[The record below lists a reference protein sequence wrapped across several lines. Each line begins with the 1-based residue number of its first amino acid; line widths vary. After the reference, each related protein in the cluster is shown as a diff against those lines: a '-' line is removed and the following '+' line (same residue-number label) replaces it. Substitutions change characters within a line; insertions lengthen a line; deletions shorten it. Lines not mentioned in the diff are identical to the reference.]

1 MSGWV
6 SSALSDVN
14 LSSSML
20 WVSSATADV
29 HSSALMSA
37 IAAKMPELADVKS
50 YLRCLL
56 MVCPAF
62 APVGRCAECLR
73 RQLFALMSA
82 VQQPLHLVSSLDVHS
97 ARRWVWKERGMP

>member
-1 MSGWV
+1 MP
-6 SSALSDVN
+6 
-14 LSSSML
+14 

-37 IAAKMPELADVKS
+37 IAAKMT
-50 YLRCLL
+50 
-56 MVCPAF
+56 VCPAF

-97 ARRWVWKERGMP
+97 ARRWVWKEGHALRCLKL